1 MHSNFNEQT
10 LKLFQWERSHQIY
23 IYGLLLSNISDG
35 LEILVGMGK
44 VQQWKEVD
52 QLAGCEAV
60 AQKTDKSDAWTRKEA
75 AKSKKY
81 FGDGVYRI
89 W

>member
-1 MHSNFNEQT
+1 
-10 LKLFQWERSHQIY
+10 
-23 IYGLLLSNISDG
+23 
-35 LEILVGMGK
+35 MGK

-75 AKSKKY
+75 AKSEKY
-81 FGDGVYRI
+81 LGDDVYRI

>member
-1 MHSNFNEQT
+1 
-10 LKLFQWERSHQIY
+10 
-23 IYGLLLSNISDG
+23 
-35 LEILVGMGK
+35 MGK

-75 AKSKKY
+75 AKSEKY
-81 FGDGVYRI
+81 FVDGVYRI